1 MEEAKKKEKVTSGTR
16 STPTTRAGRAARA
29 GRGTITKSGVVKKAR
44 SAGAYGVD
52 GKKVRVVQSKDK
64 HALWDDLFSI
74 TESQIKA
81 LKLKIE
87 DGDDLDHKDMSKLDS
102 CYGGMKKLLEIEVVL
117 KSDAISSLSTEELK
131 RLAKKAIREAADDDQ
146 KDL

>member
-1 MEEAKKKEKVTSGTR
+1 MEEAKKKEKVTSGTS
-16 STPTTRAGRAARA
+16 STPTTRAGRASKF
-29 GRGTITKSGVVKKAR
+29 GRSTVTKHGVVKKAR
-44 SAGAYGVD
+44 SAGSYGID

-81 LKLKIE
+81 LKTKVE
-87 DGDDLDHKDMSKLDS
+87 DGEDLDTKDMSKLDS

-117 KSDAISSLSTEELK
+117 KSDAISSLSTDELK
-131 RLAKKAIREAADDDQ
+131 RLAKKAIREAKEND
-146 KDL
+146 